1 MSDDAFLRT
10 LLFDSDRCSL
20 ILLFVLQENSY
31 AVWAQGGLLSISDT
45 CFINNFAGAGVV
57 IASSGT
63 TIFTETSNYGTEVD
77 DVKCQFAEVDGE
89 CVDFSSTT
97 CTADMFTGIVPPN
110 SGPVVVPT
118 AVPIMINATSDS
130 VRVAFLPHLSLLLV
144 SVALAAFL

>member
-1 MSDDAFLRT
+1 M
-10 LLFDSDRCSL
+10 
-20 ILLFVLQENSY
+20 LFVLQENSY
-31 AVWAQGGLLSISDT
+31 AVWAQGGQLSISDT
-45 CFINNFAGAGVV
+45 CFINNNFAGAGVV
-57 IASSGT
+57 IANSGT

-97 CTADMFTGIVPPN
+97 CTADKFTGIVPPN

-144 SVALAAFL
+144 SLALAGFF